1 MKTWAREMKP
11 EKATHCKE
19 IRKILKE
26 ALHDHKDLNLDVES
40 GSKHAKL
47 TDGAYS
53 LAIPSSPSDR
63 KSVKNFEKEL
73 TEFIKKLRENR
84 ITHEAHE

>member
-1 MKTWAREMKP
+1 MKP

-26 ALHDHKDLNLDVES
+26 ALHDKDLNLYWES

-47 TDGAYS
+47 TSGANH
-53 LAIPSSPSDR
+53 LTIPSSPSDR

-73 TEFIKKLRENR
+73 TEFIKKIRGNR
-84 ITHEAHE
+84 ITHGACEQGF

>member
-1 MKTWAREMKP
+1 MNP

-26 ALHDHKDLNLDVES
+26 ALHGHKDLNLYLES

-53 LAIPSSPSDR
+53 LTIPSSPSDR
-63 KSVKNFEKEL
+63 KSVKNFEKGL
-73 TEFIKKLRENR
+73 TEFIN
-84 ITHEAHE
+84 EAKRKQDNAWSA

>member
-1 MKTWAREMKP
+1 MKP

-26 ALHDHKDLNLDVES
+26 ALHDNKDLNLYLES

-47 TDGAYS
+47 TSGANH
-53 LAIPSSPSDR
+53 LTILSSPSDR

-73 TEFIKKLRENR
+73 AEFVKKLRENR

>member
-1 MKTWAREMKP
+1 MNP

-26 ALHDHKDLNLDVES
+26 VLHGNKDLNLYSES

-47 TDGAYS
+47 TDGVHF
-53 LAIPSSPSDR
+53 LTIPSSPSGR
-63 KSVKNFEKEL
+63 KSKKNFEKEL
-73 TEFIKKLRENR
+73 TEFIEDKRKRDN
-84 ITHEAHE
+84 A

>member
-1 MKTWAREMKP
+1 MNP

-26 ALHDHKDLNLDVES
+26 VLHDNKDLNLYLES

-47 TDGAYS
+47 TGGVHH
-53 LAIPSSPSDR
+53 LTIPSSPSDR
-63 KSVKNFEKEL
+63 KSAKNFEKEL
-73 TEFIKKLRENR
+73 TEFVKKLRENK
-84 ITHEAHE
+84 ITHGACE

>member
-1 MKTWAREMKP
+1 MNP

-26 ALHDHKDLNLDVES
+26 VLHDNKDLNLYLGS

-47 TDGAYS
+47 TGGAHH
-53 LAIPSSPSDR
+53 LTILSSPSDR

-73 TEFIKKLRENR
+73 TEFIKNLRENR

>member
-1 MKTWAREMKP
+1 MKP
-11 EKATHCKE
+11 EEATHSKE

-26 ALHDHKDLNLDVES
+26 VLHDNKDLNLYLGS

-47 TDGAYS
+47 TDEAYS
-53 LAIPSSPSDR
+53 LTISSSPSDR

>member
-1 MKTWAREMKP
+1 MKP
-11 EKATHCKE
+11 EEATHSKE
-19 IRKILKE
+19 IQILKE
-26 ALHDHKDLNLDVES
+26 ALHDNKDLNLYLGS

-53 LAIPSSPSDR
+53 LTILSSPSDR

-73 TEFIKKLRENR
+73 TEFIKKLIENE
-84 ITHEAHE
+84 ITHEEHE

>member
-1 MKTWAREMKP
+1 MKP
-11 EKATHCKE
+11 EEATHSKE

-26 ALHDHKDLNLDVES
+26 ALHDNKDLNLYLEP

-47 TDGAYS
+47 TDGVYS
-53 LAIPSSPSDR
+53 LTISSSPSNR

-73 TEFIKKLRENR
+73 TEFVKKLRENR
-84 ITHEAHE
+84 IVHGACE

>member
-1 MKTWAREMKP
+1 MNP
-11 EKATHCKE
+11 EEATHSKE
-19 IRKILKE
+19 IQILKE
-26 ALHDHKDLNLDVES
+26 ALHDNKDLNLYLES

-47 TDGAYS
+47 TSGAHH
-53 LAIPSSPSDR
+53 LTILSSPSGR

-73 TEFIKKLRENR
+73 AEFVKRLRENR

>member
-1 MKTWAREMKP
+1 MNP
-11 EKATHCKE
+11 EQATHCKE

-26 ALHDHKDLNLDVES
+26 ALHDNKDLNPYLES

-47 TDGAYS
+47 TSEAHH
-53 LAIPSSPSDR
+53 LTILSSPSDR
-63 KSVKNFEKEL
+63 KSAKNFEKEL
-73 TEFIKKLRENR
+73 TEFIKKLRENE

>member
-1 MKTWAREMKP
+1 MKP
-11 EKATHCKE
+11 EEATHSKE

-26 ALHDHKDLNLDVES
+26 ALHGNKDLNFYLES
-40 GSKHAKL
+40 GSKYAKL

-53 LAIPSSPSDR
+53 LTIPSSPSDR
-63 KSVKNFEKEL
+63 RSVKNFEKEL
-73 TEFIKKLRENR
+73 AEFVKRLRENR

>member
-1 MKTWAREMKP
+1 MNP

-26 ALHDHKDLNLDVES
+26 VLHDNKDLNLYLEPR
-40 GSKHAKL
+40 SKHAKL

-53 LAIPSSPSDR
+53 LTIPSSPSDR
-63 KSVKNFEKEL
+63 KSVKNSEKEL
-73 TEFIKKLRENR
+73 TEFIKKLRGNR
-84 ITHEAHE
+84 ITNGACE

>member
-1 MKTWAREMKP
+1 MKL
-11 EKATHCKE
+11 EKATHCKD

-26 ALHDHKDLNLDVES
+26 ALHDNKDLNLYLES
-40 GSKHAKL
+40 GGKHAKL
-47 TDGAYS
+47 TSGANH
-53 LAIPSSPSDR
+53 LTIPSSPSDR

-73 TEFIKKLRENR
+73 TEFIKKLRENG

>member
-1 MKTWAREMKP
+1 MKP

-26 ALHDHKDLNLDVES
+26 ALHDNKDLNFYLES

-47 TDGAYS
+47 TSGAYR
-53 LAIPSSPSDR
+53 LTIPSSPSDR
-63 KSVKNFEKEL
+63 KSAKNFEKEL
-73 TEFIKKLRENR
+73 TEFIEKIRGNR
-84 ITHEAHE
+84 ITHGACEQGF

>member
-1 MKTWAREMKP
+1 MNP
-11 EKATHCKE
+11 EKAAHCKE

-26 ALHDHKDLNLDVES
+26 ALHDNKDLNLYLES

-53 LAIPSSPSDR
+53 LTIPSSPGDR
-63 KSVKNFEKEL
+63 KSTKNFEKEL
-73 TEFIKKLRENR
+73 TEFIKNKRKRDN
-84 ITHEAHE
+84 A

>member
-1 MKTWAREMKP
+1 MNP
-11 EKATHCKE
+11 EKATHSKE

-26 ALHDHKDLNLDVES
+26 VLYDNKDLNLYLGS

-47 TDGAYS
+47 TSGAYS
-53 LAIPSSPSDR
+53 LIIPSSPSDR